1 MGETRIAVDVLMK
14 LIQLMTLSRSVYQII
29 FSDSRARYN
38 FQLSSTKHISQ
49 NGNSYLRRSKKQLS
63 NQTVQ

>member
-1 MGETRIAVDVLMK
+1 MK

-29 FSDSRARYN
+29 FNNSRAGYN
-38 FQLSSTKHISQ
+38 LPTFIDQTQFSKRKQLSTQKQ
-49 NGNSYLRRSKKQLS
+49 KKQLS